1 MTRDLNAGI
10 AGSGSSIQGVGKT
23 ARGYWWRVQALLRRV
38 WGGDF
43 PRPRTLP
50 ALWLVG
56 TAALGM
62 TTAVCFFL
70 GLNSGAVSFVYL
82 IVIVLLVL
90 LGDSFVSSAIFSV
103 SAVGCI
109 VFFFAEPIFSFRVE
123 NSRDVLTFIA
133 FLFTSL
139 VITGLVKHLRNL
151 AVTHR
156 EQTGLLD
163 LTHDAVFVRSL
174 EGVIAYWNRGAEELY
189 GWGSDEAI
197 GKVKHELLRTKFP
210 APLDE
215 IMRLLL
221 ATGHWEGE
229 LHHTRRD
236 GTHVSVA
243 SRWSLQKDREGRP
256 SGILEINSD
265 TTERKQ
271 TEGALR
277 KLQAAY
283 FAEAQRLSMTGSFGW
298 NVMSGEIFWSEET
311 YQIFEYDPAVKPSIA
326 SVMDRVHPDDVA
338 LVRNTIEQAA
348 TGRYDVDLEHRLLMP
363 NGGVKTVH
371 LRARPLA
378 EEVSGKLDGTGD
390 VQFVGAVMDVTARAK
405 AYAALQM
412 TEQRYRYLFDN
423 MPMALMQLRTRGRVR
438 RGRIAEQLRSEGITD
453 FSAYLERHPEYVRDA
468 LEGLTIEAVNAR
480 AVQMF
485 GARDA
490 NELIAMQNARIWR
503 ERPDTFR
510 RILESRLNRER
521 TYHEE
526 TRIVTLDGRTID
538 VLFTIA
544 RPEHVDSDAG
554 LVLYGFIDTTNSART
569 REKLQELQ
577 AELAHAARLS
587 VLGELAAS
595 IAHEVNHPIGAMA
608 MNGEAGL
615 RWLDRGEPNIAEA
628 SDAMRRIVADAR
640 RAGGIVARIR
650 DVALRRSPQQIS
662 LALNEVIGEALQCV
676 RYELQSKQIRV
687 LLDLAPGLPPVLAD
701 KIQLQQVIVN
711 LIINGAQA
719 MATVDDRPRQL
730 VIRSR
735 QNEAG
740 QLLVSVQDS
749 GVGINPEYANR
760 LFEAFFTTKSDGM
773 GMGLSICRT
782 IVEGYGGRIWASNNS
797 GPGATFQFSL
807 PSIIRDDRY
816 EKPPSLPPIE

>member
-1 MTRDLNAGI
+1 M
-10 AGSGSSIQGVGKT
+10 
-23 ARGYWWRVQALLRRV
+23 ARGYWWRVEALLRRV
-38 WGGDF
+38 WSGDF
-43 PRPRTLP
+43 PRPRTLLV
-50 ALWLVG
+50 LWLVG
-56 TAALGM
+56 ATALGA
-62 TTAVCFFL
+62 TTAVCLSL
-70 GLNSGAVSFVYL
+70 GLNPGAVALLYL
-82 IVIVLLVL
+82 IVIVVLSLLA
-90 LGDSFVSSAIFSV
+90 DSFVSSAIFSV
-103 SAVGCI
+103 IAIGC
-109 VFFFAEPIFSFRVE
+109 VAFFFSDPIFSFEIE
-123 NSRDVLTFIA
+123 NTRDILTCVA

-139 VITGLVKHLRNL
+139 VVTGLARHLRDL
-151 AVTHR
+151 AAAHR
-156 EQTGLLD
+156 EHTGLLD

-174 EGVIAYWNRGAEELY
+174 DGVIAYWNRGAEELY
-189 GWGSDEAI
+189 GWSRDEAV
-197 GKVKHELLRTKFP
+197 GKIKHELLRTKFP
-210 APLDE
+210 LPLDE
-215 IMRLLL
+215 IMRLVL
-221 ATGHWEGE
+221 ATGRWEGE

-243 SRWSLQKDREGRP
+243 SRWSLRRGRDGQP

-265 TTERKQ
+265 TTERKR
-271 TEGALR
+271 TEEALR
-277 KLQAAY
+277 RSQAAY
-283 FAEAQRLSMTGSFGW
+283 FGEAQRLSMTGSFGW
-298 NVMSGEIFWSEET
+298 NVTSGEIFWSEET
-311 YQIFEYDPAVKPSIA
+311 YQIFGYDPAVKPSIA

-338 LVRNTIEQAA
+338 LVRSTIEQAA
-348 TGRYDVDLEHRLLMP
+348 TGNNDVDLEHRLLMP

-371 LRARPLA
+371 LRARPLT
-378 EEVSGKLDGTGD
+378 EVVSGKLDGTVD
-390 VQFVGAVMDVTARAK
+390 TQFVGAVMDVTARTK
-405 AYAALQM
+405 AYAALQT

-438 RGRIAEQLRSEGITD
+438 RGRITEQLRSEGVTD
-453 FSAYLERHPEYVRDA
+453 FSAYLERHPEFVRDA

-490 NELIAMQNARIWR
+490 NEVIAMQNARIWR

-510 RILESRLNRER
+510 RILESRFNREW

-526 TRIVTLDGRTID
+526 TKIVTLDGRTID

-554 LVLYGFIDTTNSART
+554 LVLYGFIDITNSART

-577 AELAHAARLS
+577 AELTHAARLS

-615 RWLDRGEPNIAEA
+615 RWLDRAEPNIAEA
-628 SDAMRRIVADAR
+628 SDAMQRIVADAR
-640 RAGGIVARIR
+640 RAGDIVARVR
-650 DVALRRSPQQIS
+650 DIALRRSPQQTS

-687 LLDLAPGLPPVLAD
+687 LLEPAPGLPPVLAD

-711 LIINGAQA
+711 LIINGVQA

-735 QNEAG
+735 QDETG

-749 GVGINPEYANR
+749 GVGINLEYANR

-782 IVEGYGGRIWASNNS
+782 IIEGYGGRIWASNNS

-807 PSIIRDDRY
+807 PSIIRDDRR
-816 EKPPSLPPIE
+816 